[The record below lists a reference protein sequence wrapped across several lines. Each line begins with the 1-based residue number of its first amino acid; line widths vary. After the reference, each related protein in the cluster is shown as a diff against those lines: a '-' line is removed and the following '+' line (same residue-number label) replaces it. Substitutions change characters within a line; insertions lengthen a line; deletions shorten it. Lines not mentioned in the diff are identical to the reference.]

1 LSVPFFAQANIA
13 AGAYAEP
20 VHARKVIS
28 ATGQRPAIKRLYR
41 GTEPMVWLLNLY
53 VVMSIV
59 VSVSAAFHVGVAAG
73 VCAVLTIAVALIA
86 GGGLKATLFWG
97 NTVQKMGGPVVTALL
112 AILAYW
118 LSGGVFGGPIQLSL
132 YRRGVGGNRIC
143 DRFSVGRTGALR
155 RGC

>member
-1 LSVPFFAQANIA
+1 
-13 AGAYAEP
+13 
-20 VHARKVIS
+20 
-28 ATGQRPAIKRLYR
+28 
-41 GTEPMVWLLNLY
+41 MVWLLNLY

-118 LSGGVFGGPIQLSL
+118 LSGG
-132 YRRGVGGNRIC
+132 
-143 DRFSVGRTGALR
+143 FSVGLFSYRFTGAEWGAIGFVIAFLWGEPAR
-155 RGC
+155 CGEGAELTVG